1 MANWADIN
9 RNLSEMVA
17 PSVEPIALSEAKAF
31 LRIDHST
38 QDTLI
43 GELITAARQRV
54 ENDTG
59 RSLINTTWDLWFDT
73 FPTERAITVARL
85 PLVSVTHVKS
95 YDDDDAEATFAS
107 SKYLVD
113 TVQGRVALND
123 SADWPDD
130 LRSYNSG
137 LIRFVAGFGT
147 ASSNVPQPLR
157 LACYQLLTHFYEH
170 ADVVQSSDAISEA
183 YAGHIAAYRNAAGIA

>member
-1 MANWADIN
+1 MADWYDIN
-9 RNLSEMVA
+9 RNLSEVTA

-43 GELITAARQRV
+43 AELIKAARQRV

-59 RSLINTTWDLWFDT
+59 RSLINTTWDLWFDA
-73 FPTERAITVARL
+73 FPAERAITVARL

-95 YDDDDAEATFAS
+95 YDDDDTEATFAS
-107 SKYLVD
+107 SSYLVD
-113 TVQGRVALND
+113 VIQGRVALND
-123 SADWPDD
+123 NKDWPDD
-130 LRSYNSG
+130 LRQFNSG
-137 LIRFVAGFGT
+137 VIRFVAGFGT
-147 ASSNVPQPLR
+147 AATDVPQPLR
-157 LACYQLLTHFYEH
+157 LACYQLLTNFYEH
-170 ADVVQSSDAISEA
+170 ADVVHGSDAISEA

>member
-1 MANWADIN
+1 MADWYDIN
-9 RNLSEMVA
+9 RNLSEVTA

-43 GELITAARQRV
+43 AELIKAARQRV

-59 RSLINTTWDLWFDT
+59 RSLINTTWDLWFDA
-73 FPTERAITVARL
+73 FPAERAITVARL

-95 YDDDDAEATFAS
+95 YDDDDTEATFAS
-107 SKYLVD
+107 SSYLVD
-113 TVQGRVALND
+113 VIQGRVALND
-123 SADWPDD
+123 NKDWPDD
-130 LRSYNSG
+130 LRQFNSG
-137 LIRFVAGFGT
+137 VIRFVAGFGT
-147 ASSNVPQPLR
+147 AATDVPQPLR
-157 LACYQLLTHFYEH
+157 LACYQLLTNFYEH
-170 ADVVQSSDAISEA
+170 ADVVQGSDAISEA